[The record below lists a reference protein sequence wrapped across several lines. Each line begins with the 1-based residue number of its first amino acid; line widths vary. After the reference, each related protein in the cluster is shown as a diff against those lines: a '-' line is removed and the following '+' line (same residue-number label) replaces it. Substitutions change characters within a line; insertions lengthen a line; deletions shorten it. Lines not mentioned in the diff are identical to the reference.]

1 VEGADPIGRLRTVV
15 QGAAG
20 ALHRGDSGPAPT
32 LERPRRPDQGDY
44 SSNVAMVLAG
54 SLGQAPRE
62 VAERLQAP
70 IIAALGPELSKV
82 EVAGPGFINLFLA
95 DPWYRSALAAL
106 LALGER
112 MEVGPVESSRRISVE
127 FVSANPTGPLTAAGG
142 RHAAYGDAV
151 ARLLEAVGHQ
161 VSREYYVNDTGGQI
175 ERFAQSVAA
184 QMTGAPPPE
193 DGYEGEYVAALARTL
208 LDEDVAADDLDA
220 VVERSVELTVAGIRA
235 SLEAYRVHF
244 DNWFSERELH
254 RAGAIEVAI
263 AALRERGHVY
273 KSEGA
278 IWLRTSELG
287 DDKDRVLIRS
297 SGEAT
302 YFAADIAYHRDKLD
316 RGFELL
322 IDVLGA
328 DHHGYVERMRA
339 AIAGLGGEPSSYE
352 ALIMQLVHVVEGG
365 QRAQMSKR
373 RGEFVTLD
381 ELVED
386 IGVDATRFFML
397 ARTHDTAVDLDLALA
412 RRQSSENPVYYVQY
426 AHARIASIIRK
437 GGDDALRRALEADL
451 ASLAAPVE
459 PAERVLLKRLLEL
472 PGEVAE
478 AAARRAPHR
487 LCAYAT
493 AIAAD
498 FHAFYRDCQVL
509 GLDDRDVEA
518 SRLATCVVSKRAI
531 ARVLDLL
538 GITAPE
544 RM

>member
-1 VEGADPIGRLRTVV
+1 
-15 QGAAG
+15 
-20 ALHRGDSGPAPT
+20 
-32 LERPRRPDQGDY
+32 
-44 SSNVAMVLAG
+44 MVLAG
-54 SLGQAPRE
+54 SLGEAPRE
-62 VAERLQAP
+62 VAERLREP
-70 IIAALGPELSKV
+70 IVEALGPELSRV

-95 DPWYRSALAAL
+95 DSWYRSALAAL
-106 LALGER
+106 LALGDG
-112 MEVGPVESSRRISVE
+112 MPVAPVDSPRRVSVE

-151 ARLLEAVGHQ
+151 ARLLDAVGHQ

-193 DGYEGEYVAALARTL
+193 DGYEGEYVAALARAL
-208 LDEDVAADDLDA
+208 LDEGVPPEDLDA
-220 VVERSVELTVAGIRA
+220 VVERSVELTLAGIRA

-244 DNWFSERELH
+244 DSWFSERDLH
-254 RAGAIEVAI
+254 RAGAIEAAI
-263 AALRERGHVY
+263 AALREGGHVY
-273 KSEGA
+273 ESEGA
-278 IWLRTSELG
+278 LWLRTSELG

-297 SGEAT
+297 NGEAT
-302 YFAADIAYHRDKLD
+302 YFAADIAYHRNKLD

-339 AIAGLGGEPSSYE
+339 AIGALGGDPSSYE

-381 ELVED
+381 ELVAD

-397 ARTHDTAVDLDLALA
+397 QRTHDTPVDLDLTLA
-412 RRQSSENPVYYVQY
+412 RRQSSDNPVYYVQY

-437 GGDDALRRALEADL
+437 GGDDAVRRALEADL

-472 PGEVAE
+472 PGEVRE

-518 SRLATCVVSKRAI
+518 SRLATCLVSKRAI